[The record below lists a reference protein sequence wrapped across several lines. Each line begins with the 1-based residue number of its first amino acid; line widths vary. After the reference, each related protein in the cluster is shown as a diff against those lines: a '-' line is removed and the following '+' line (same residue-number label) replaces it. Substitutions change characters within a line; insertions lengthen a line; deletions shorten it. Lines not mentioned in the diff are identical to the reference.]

1 MVRYAEACILQL
13 SLLVQVAD
21 GPYVFGIMGPCGNAL
36 RKGFERYRVT
46 TFEVLWQLAGA
57 QGLTCDEVFDEV
69 IILEELKGS
78 AWIHD
83 TRTLA
88 EHAERRMIQETS
100 VSGSLTALPS
110 VTPSSVQSGGKS
122 FLHTLS
128 ERFQQTYEPY
138 TIPGAGEN
146 LETSTQQHEP
156 SLTAECQS
164 KSFDSRDSASCQSK
178 RRRRRWNSEQAKSPA
193 PLRED
198 VRGCMP
204 MKIKG
209 MQGQMCIVQIHDKW
223 GATDPKGIVKDL
235 SLLLSLIKGWEPF
248 QRHDWAGQPSSS
260 VLKRRRALWYDRV
273 ALTIWAAAALV
284 DAEYK
289 EVAAEVSLLKDKA
302 ETSLGL
308 RLSDSDLRTLAN
320 SSAEIQLVDQSSV
333 LYSSVGL
340 SLLEVGKSLQEHKLK
355 WAKERRK
362 TRDAERKAM
371 QDSSQ
376 STHDTSLLKSSSNGE
391 SRRSRPRP
399 V

>member
-1 MVRYAEACILQL
+1 
-13 SLLVQVAD
+13 
-21 GPYVFGIMGPCGNAL
+21 
-36 RKGFERYRVT
+36 
-46 TFEVLWQLAGA
+46 
-57 QGLTCDEVFDEV
+57 
-69 IILEELKGS
+69 
-78 AWIHD
+78 
-83 TRTLA
+83 
-88 EHAERRMIQETS
+88 
-100 VSGSLTALPS
+100 
-110 VTPSSVQSGGKS
+110 
-122 FLHTLS
+122 
-128 ERFQQTYEPY
+128 
-138 TIPGAGEN
+138 
-146 LETSTQQHEP
+146 
-156 SLTAECQS
+156 
-164 KSFDSRDSASCQSK
+164 
-178 RRRRRWNSEQAKSPA
+178 
-193 PLRED
+193 
-198 VRGCMP
+198 